1 MPKEYKVRQGECISS
16 IAQNYGHLPE
26 TIWNDPA
33 NADLRSRRDDELN
46 VVYPGD
52 VVVIPDKGLK
62 DESCATEQRHRFRMK
77 GVPAKLVLRVMEEVP
92 PEEEESSQASAEESG
107 TEQTPPEDSPRANI
121 PYIVEI
127 DGEVNRG
134 TTDEDGMIEISIS
147 PGAKKGGLILEPG
160 TPNETSVPLKLGDL
174 NPLTKISGVKQRLA
188 NLGFDCGDQT
198 ETETASLGAALQ
210 AFQEKHGV
218 EVTGEAD
225 QATLN
230 KLREAHGS

>member
-1 MPKEYKVRQGECISS
+1 MPEYKVKHGDCISS
-16 IAQNYGHLPE
+16 IADKHGLFWE
-26 TIWNDPA
+26 KIWNHSKNAELKDKRKDP
-33 NADLRSRRDDELN
+33 NILH
-46 VVYPGD
+46 PGD
-52 VVVIPDKGLK
+52 VVFVPDREQKE
-62 DESCATEQRHRFRMK
+62 ESCATEQRHRFLMK
-77 GVPAKLVLRVMEEVP
+77 GIPAKLVLRVMEELP

-134 TTDEDGMIEISIS
+134 TTDDDGMIEISIG
-147 PGAKKGGLILEPG
+147 PGAKKGRLILEPG

-198 ETETASLGAALQ
+198 DTETPSLGAALR
-210 AFQEKHGV
+210 AFQEKHDV

-230 KLREAHGS
+230 KLREVHGS